1 LTSVVFGLRLGRW
14 GLVGF
19 SIAAIVL
26 IFVQTAGFY
35 QVAGHTLAERA
46 AFGASMAT
54 LAARLVALFPPP
66 IRPDTVGGYVQF
78 RGFNPLAIIFAV
90 WALASA
96 TGFARGD
103 EERGIVE
110 TALATGTS
118 RIGLLTAR
126 TAAFAIAIVV
136 ASAAAGAGF
145 VLGVAS
151 GGDSAQPAGIVEACV
166 LLAAVGLSC
175 YAISLLVAQVAS
187 ARNATAAAGVVLLA
201 LFLVNSLSR
210 SFSWLSTWRW
220 LSPFRYYD
228 LSQPL
233 PPGGYFDARALIVLI
248 AISVLAAAAA
258 AVAFQ
263 RRDLGAPLV
272 RLPSITR
279 PPSYDPSSA
288 PWWGV
293 PVVRGI
299 YERRVGI
306 AAWSLGMALVA
317 VLFVSLTRSIV
328 QVLLTV
334 PTLVP
339 YLSIFVRQQIYPA
352 VLGYTW
358 FNVAQLLFAA
368 FAITQ
373 VARWA
378 AEDTDGRLEI
388 MLAEP
393 QSRAAIVVERMA
405 VLVAAA
411 LVITA
416 VSGAA
421 LYYASHS
428 NGIDLNGSRLVAAS
442 LMLLPF
448 ALVFAGAGS
457 LLAAW
462 NPRAAVGLLGAFAF
476 ASYLDTELGTIYKLP
491 LWLQDLSAFKL
502 FGTPLLTGVDG
513 RNLTLM
519 LLLAAAGVGSSILA
533 MQRRDV
539 GA

>member
-1 LTSVVFGLRLGRW
+1 
-14 GLVGF
+14 
-19 SIAAIVL
+19 
-26 IFVQTAGFY
+26 
-35 QVAGHTLAERA
+35 
-46 AFGASMAT
+46 MAT
-54 LAARLVALFPPP
+54 LAARFVALFPPP

-78 RGFNPLAIIFAV
+78 RGFNPLAVIFAV

-110 TALATGTS
+110 SAVATGVS
-118 RIGLLTAR
+118 RIGLLATR
-126 TAAFAIAIVV
+126 TVAFAIAITV
-136 ASAAAGAGF
+136 ASSAAGAGF

-151 GGDSAQPAGIVEACV
+151 GGDSAQARAVIEACV
-166 LLAAVGLSC
+166 VLAAVGLSC
-175 YAISLLVAQVAS
+175 YAIALLVAQVAP
-187 ARNATAAAGVVLLA
+187 ARNATAAAGVVLLT

-220 LSPFRYYD
+220 LSPFRYYE

-233 PPGGYFDARALIVLI
+233 PPGGSFDERALIVLI
-248 AISVLAAAAA
+248 AIVVVATAAAAL
-258 AVAFQ
+258 AFE
-263 RRDLGAPLV
+263 RRDLGASLV
-272 RLPSITR
+272 RLPSINRRTSFE
-279 PPSYDPSSA
+279 PSAA

-293 PVVRGI
+293 PIVRGI
-299 YERRVGI
+299 YERRIGI
-306 AAWSLGMALVA
+306 VVWSLGMALIAVFFVA
-317 VLFVSLTRSIV
+317 LTRSIV
-328 QVLLTV
+328 QVLLSV
-334 PTLVP
+334 PSLLP

-358 FNVAQLLFAA
+358 FNIAQLLFAA

-373 VARWA
+373 VARWS
-378 AEDTDGRLEI
+378 AEDTDGRLE
-388 MLAEP
+388 MLLAEP
-393 QSRAAIVVERMA
+393 QSRAAIVVERMT
-405 VLVAAA
+405 VLVAGA

-416 VSGAA
+416 VSGVT

-428 NGIDLNGSRLVAAS
+428 NGIDLNASRLVAAS

-476 ASYLDTELGTIYKLP
+476 ASYLDSELGVVYKLP

-513 RNLTLM
+513 RNLTLL
-519 LLLAAAGVGSSILA
+519 LLLAVAGLGSSILA
-533 MQRRDV
+533 MQRRDI